1 MSCALIHGVRIPK
14 ETYKRLLGGVYSSW
28 LFEAEYYYEDLGC
41 YYEESD
47 YLLGYRIC
55 ETGEEPFTEV
65 NPKLFTDTAGC
76 ETVLKAIMQAENIE
90 GKITLYLGEIL

>member
-28 LFEAEYYYEDLGC
+28 LFEADC
-41 YYEESD
+41 YCDESD

-55 ETGEEPFTEV
+55 ETGEGPFTEIS
-65 NPKLFTDTAGC
+65 PKLFTETSGC